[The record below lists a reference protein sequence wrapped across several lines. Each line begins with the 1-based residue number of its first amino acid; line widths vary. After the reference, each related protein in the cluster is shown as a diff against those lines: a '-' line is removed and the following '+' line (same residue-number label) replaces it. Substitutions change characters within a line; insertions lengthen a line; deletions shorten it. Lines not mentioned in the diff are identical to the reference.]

1 MAPDG
6 CVIKTSGVVPE
17 MWEHSGTAKVFD
29 TEIDCYHALNAGDLI
44 EYDTISGYINLLVDE
59 AELEKRK
66 AAWKPLPPRV
76 TTGYLAKYA
85 SMVGTASHGA
95 RVVAKL

>member
-1 MAPDG
+1 MADVALKMKVRKP
-6 CVIKTSGVVPE
+6 KT
-17 MWEHSGTAKVFD
+17 TAQ
-29 TEIDCYHALNAGDLI
+29 IAALTGKS
-44 EYDTISGYINLLVDE
+44 EE
-59 AELEKRK
+59 ELEKRR
-66 AAWKPLPPRV
+66 AEWKPLPPRV